1 MLSTCPQERRFST
14 LPEEENTETVSEL
27 LSTFLENLKGEE
39 DAQIIRNIYKSLENT
54 LTKRTENLLLVE
66 NEIKG
71 FYGLSR
77 K

>member
-14 LPEEENTETVSEL
+14 LPEDENTETVSEL

-54 LTKRTENLLLVE
+54 QTKRTENLLLVE

-71 FYGLSR
+71 VYGLSR